1 VNDLEPESTEVLTI
15 LTPEV
20 AIETEQTLV
29 LEHYN
34 FHADVFLF
42 PKTDQLSLS
51 ALLLLP

>member
-20 AIETEQTLV
+20 AIET
-29 LEHYN
+29 
-34 FHADVFLF
+34 DVFLF